1 MLGSPLYSASKKFT
15 IKTASVLPPT
25 LYTGE
30 CRVGGRMRIV
40 GTTSFFFF
48 SLSHTTVLLF
58 LLPFSWMSSV
68 CSVCPL
74 NLPSVFLICPS
85 DSWLFC
91 VIYTVLYMHKFDSHA
106 CIWYRNEVL
115 LVIKNCAFFL
125 LHSSKPV
132 RAISLQIVCFWLC
145 SGSLAACQMLNSL
158 MSVSLVP
165 VGQSLIWSKISL
177 ASRHDFV

>member
-106 CIWYRNEVL
+106 CIWYRSEVL
-115 LVIKNCAFFL
+115 LVIKNCAFFPSTFLKTCKSNITADSLFLAL
-125 LHSSKPV
+125 LWVSCCMSDVEFPH
-132 RAISLQIVCFWLC
+132 VCVAC
-145 SGSLAACQMLNSL
+145 SRGTKSH
-158 MSVSLVP
+158 LVKNF
-165 VGQSLIWSKISL
+165 SCK
-177 ASRHDFV
+177 